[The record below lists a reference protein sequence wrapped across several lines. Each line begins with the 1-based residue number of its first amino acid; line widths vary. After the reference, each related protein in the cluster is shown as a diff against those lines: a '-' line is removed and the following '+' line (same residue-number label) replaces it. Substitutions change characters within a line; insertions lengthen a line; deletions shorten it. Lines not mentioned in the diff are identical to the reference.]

1 MKLSHMTAWQ
11 LKDLLESK
19 EVSCRE
25 IMLSVLDEIE
35 INEPK
40 VQAYITIRDRDELL
54 SEAEKI
60 DERRL
65 NGDNIGKL
73 AGLPVAVK
81 DNVCTKGLLTS
92 CASKML
98 SNFIPTYNAT
108 IIDKICS
115 ADGIILGKTNLDE
128 FCMGSSTEKS
138 SFKITHNPHNLDYV
152 PGGTSGGSAAA
163 VAANETILSI
173 GVDTGGS
180 IRQPA
185 SYCGAVGMKPT
196 YGSVSRYGIIAYGSS
211 LDQAGPITKDIK
223 DAALLM
229 QVISGHDPRD
239 STSAAPNRDQDKHS
253 DMGSLD
259 ISKKLRIGV
268 PKEYF
273 GEGLDVDVKKSVEK
287 AISLFQDD
295 GHEIVP
301 ITLPHTEFA
310 IPAYY
315 IISCSEASSN
325 LSRYTGV
332 HFGFRTDDYKSIE
345 EMIMKSRSEGFGP
358 EVQTRI
364 LLGTY
369 ALSEG
374 YYDAYYLKAAKIRT
388 LLKQDFENAFKLCD
402 VIAHPVAPGPAF
414 KIGEKMDAN
423 PMTMYLVDIYSVIA
437 NLTGLPAISVPC
449 GWAANNLPIGIQL
462 TGKHFAEPTLL
473 SAAYII
479 EQLLEK
485 SGVWQLS

>member
-1 MKLSHMTAWQ
+1 MKLSHMTGWQ
-11 LKDLLESK
+11 LKRLLENK
-19 EVSCRE
+19 EISCRE
-25 IMLSVLDEIE
+25 LMVSVLDEIE
-35 INEPK
+35 YMEPN
-40 VQAYITIRDRDELL
+40 VQAYITIRDKDELL
-54 SEAEKI
+54 SEAEQI
-60 DERRL
+60 DKRRL
-65 NGDNIGKL
+65 NGQNIGNL

-81 DNVCTKGLLTS
+81 DNVCTKNLLTS

-98 SNFIPTYNAT
+98 SNFIPPYNAT

-138 SFKITHNPHNLDYV
+138 AFKITRNPHNSDYV

-163 VAANETILSI
+163 VAANETILAI

-185 SYCGAVGMKPT
+185 SYCGAVGIKPT
-196 YGSVSRYGIIAYGSS
+196 YGRVSRYGIIAYGSS
-211 LDQAGPITKDIK
+211 LDQAGPITKDLK

-229 QVISGHDPRD
+229 QVISGHDPKD
-239 STSAAPNRDQDKHS
+239 STSAHLPELSYTDCL
-253 DMGSLD
+253 SL
-259 ISKKLRIGV
+259 SHKFRIGV

-273 GEGLDVDVKKSVEK
+273 GEGLAAEVKKSVEK
-287 AISLFQDD
+287 AISLFQED

-301 ITLPHTEFA
+301 ITLPHTEYA
-310 IPAYY
+310 VPAYY

-332 HFGFRTDDYKSIE
+332 HFGLRTEDYKSIE
-345 EMIMKSRSEGFGP
+345 ELIKKSRSKGFGP

-369 ALSEG
+369 ALSQG
-374 YYDAYYLKAAKIRT
+374 YYDAYYLTAAKIRT
-388 LLKQDFENAFKLCD
+388 LLKQDFENAFKKCD

-423 PMTMYLVDIYSVIA
+423 PLTMYLVDIYSVIA
-437 NLTGLPAISVPC
+437 NLTGLPAISIPC
-449 GWAANNLPIGIQL
+449 GCTDNKLPIGIQL
-462 TGKHFAEPTLL
+462 TGKYFSEDNLL

-485 SGVWQLS
+485 SGCWVRKTE